1 MFQLINLMAVS
12 SHTHKPTLN
21 DFCVV
26 LSRSI
31 HQSNEFEFKII
42 AWRKLLRNGKPCQ
55 PRHAQGNSII
65 TRCRR
70 AFFYSVIHKQLARYS
85 KVWSVLHQ
93 LHLSQ
98 KSRQS
103 AQVLFCPSKWMSSP
117 LFVPRSVVLEAG
129 RATLR
134 SFPTKLFRLSN
145 STLKHRYASEKATE
159 QLYNFSLLAGAAN
172 EDVNSN
178 INDSLWGVF
187 VNTWLFRVSEILR
200 YKLRKFLCISKTSIK
215 FTFESSLFH
224 TTIIDS

>member
-42 AWRKLLRNGKPCQ
+42 AWRKLLRNDKPCQ

-129 RATLR
+129 TGQHYGAFLPSCFASVILPWSTGML
-134 SFPTKLFRLSN
+134 PKRLQSN
-145 STLKHRYASEKATE
+145 CIT
-159 QLYNFSLLAGAAN
+159 SL
-172 EDVNSN
+172 
-178 INDSLWGVF
+178 
-187 VNTWLFRVSEILR
+187 
-200 YKLRKFLCISKTSIK
+200 C
-215 FTFESSLFH
+215 
-224 TTIIDS
+224 